1 MMILLK
7 CLVLSPVD
15 EVCVLGRGR
24 DVSGESEMWQ
34 KKKRKERKKEQAL
47 RPIHKVVYLVA
58 SLSLKALHCTPFS
71 GYPSTGVPKHV
82 DPQKNT

>member
-1 MMILLK
+1 VMILLK

-15 EVCVLGRGR
+15 EVCVLGRGQ

-58 SLSLKALHCTPFS
+58 SLSLKALHEAGIASVTLDVSF
-71 GYPSTGVPKHV
+71 KIR
-82 DPQKNT
+82 QR

>member
-1 MMILLK
+1 VMILLK

-47 RPIHKVVYLVA
+47 RPIHKV
-58 SLSLKALHCTPFS
+58 SFTLSPRF
-71 GYPSTGVPKHV
+71 P
-82 DPQKNT
+82 